1 MKGWPELTRVPMVI
15 LTTSPTAHER
25 ERVLDL
31 HCALL
36 MKPDDYSGLGAVIAQ
51 FFPYLFAADAELP
64 VAG

>member
-1 MKGWPELTRVPMVI
+1 LPELTRVPMVI

-25 ERVLDL
+25 ERVHEL

-51 FFPYLFAADAELP
+51 LVPYLFPADVDLPAA
-64 VAG
+64 G